1 MSPARRRGL
10 LEYVI
15 KASCSRESSILA
27 NGVPDRSPLSRVP
40 VGERRS
46 VVSVEGPGRAEL
58 EREGLVPGRVIV
70 VLARTP
76 LGGPVVV
83 QLGRARLALSADVA
97 AKVSTAASAPAA
109 RLR

>member
-1 MSPARRRGL
+1 
-10 LEYVI
+10 VV
-15 KASCSRESSILA
+15 KASCTSESSALV
-27 NGVPDRSPLSRVP
+27 NGAAVATPLSRVP
-40 VGERRS
+40 VGGRRS

-58 EREGLVPGRVIV
+58 EREGLMAGSVIV

-97 AKVSTAASAPAA
+97 AKVSTVASATLSE
-109 RLR
+109 RR

>member
-1 MSPARRRGL
+1 M
-10 LEYVI
+10 V
-15 KASCSRESSILA
+15 KASCSSESSALV
-27 NGVPDRSPLSRVP
+27 NGVPVAAPLSRVP
-40 VGERRS
+40 AGERRS

-58 EREGLVPGRVIV
+58 EREGLMAGSVIV

-97 AKVSTAASAPAA
+97 AKVSTVAPAA
-109 RLR
+109 IPERR